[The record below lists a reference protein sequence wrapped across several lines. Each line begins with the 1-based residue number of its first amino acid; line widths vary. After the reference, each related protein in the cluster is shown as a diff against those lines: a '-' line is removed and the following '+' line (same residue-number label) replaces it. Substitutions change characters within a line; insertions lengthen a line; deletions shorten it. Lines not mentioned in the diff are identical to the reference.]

1 MKRRCREWA
10 FKISSCRA
18 PQDKHNR
25 VAARRIPRV
34 KITAGS
40 TFRKVRRCLAHRAW
54 RAKSLRARRMGS
66 GLPQT
71 LTPTTRLA
79 RPRSL
84 EAQRSQHAAHS
95 ESKSRGGAP
104 FQVCRGLAHARG
116 GQVSA
121 RDVGWA
127 LSALSV
133 RRRLPLP
140 QPRRHALP
148 SLQAPRGRLCR
159 EAVSRARR
167 ARAVIRASN
176 HHLCSPIFRPGR
188 AIISTDAPA
197 PATRLLGVESR
208 GLEPR
213 RLSLRQLLGWLRE
226 LGAGAP
232 KS

>member
-1 MKRRCREWA
+1 MIVQPKIGTTRCEARCREWLLTA
-10 FKISSCRA
+10 RSRA

-25 VAARRIPRV
+25 VATRRIPRV
-34 KITAGS
+34 KNHGGQHLSKGAPLLGTPRMRGP
-40 TFRKVRRCLAHRAW
+40 
-54 RAKSLRARRMGS
+54 SLSVHGGWA
-66 GLPQT
+66 LPQT

-140 QPRRHALP
+140 RPRRHALP

-159 EAVSRARR
+159 EAVSRSRR

-213 RLSLRQLLGWLRE
+213 RLSLR
-226 LGAGAP
+226 
-232 KS
+232 